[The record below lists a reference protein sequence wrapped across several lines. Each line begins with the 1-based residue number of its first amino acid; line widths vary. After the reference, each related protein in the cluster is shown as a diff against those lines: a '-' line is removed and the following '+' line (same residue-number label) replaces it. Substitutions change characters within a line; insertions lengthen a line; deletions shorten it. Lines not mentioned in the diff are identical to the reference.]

1 MEDNRVVQDSLLT
14 TDDLVL
20 MIGEKEVTLFQTRKV
35 INELKIKCQELQK
48 LNDSLTADLQESNRL
63 KE

>member
-1 MEDNRVVQDSLLT
+1 MQDDQTSLLT

-35 INELKIKCQELQK
+35 INELKIKCEELQK
-48 LNDSLTADLQESNRL
+48 LNNSLTEDLKTSKDL
-63 KE
+63 

>member
-1 MEDNRVVQDSLLT
+1 MQDDQTSLLT

-35 INELKIKCQELQK
+35 INELKIKCEELQK
-48 LNDSLTADLQESNRL
+48 LNNSLTEDLKRSKDL
-63 KE
+63 

>member
-1 MEDNRVVQDSLLT
+1 MQSDQNNLLT

-35 INELKIKCQELQK
+35 INELKIKCGQLQK
-48 LNDSLTADLQESNRL
+48 LNDSLTAELEGLKKQKQEL
-63 KE
+63 

>member
-1 MEDNRVVQDSLLT
+1 MQDNQTNLLT

-48 LNDSLTADLQESNRL
+48 LNDSLTIKLKDLKDSQE
-63 KE
+63 